1 MQAVDPLNTHRNRG
15 LKAMT
20 ETQEFQEIG
29 KRLEDLREHISIIKR
44 EVAQIERHL
53 GEGINHLAA
62 IVRAAWNPNEP
73 LGHF

>member
-1 MQAVDPLNTHRNRG
+1 
-15 LKAMT
+15 MT

-53 GEGINHLAA
+53 EEGINHLAA
-62 IVRAAWNPNEP
+62 IVERRMEA
-73 LGHF
+73 